1 MTIQLKSP
9 DEIEL
14 IRKSSLLVSQT
25 LAHVAGHIR
34 PGVTTAELDALA
46 EAYILDHQAKPAFK
60 GYRGFPASLCI
71 SVNEQ
76 VVHGIPGPREIREG
90 DILSVDCGVL
100 KDGYYGDSAFTFP
113 VGEVAAEHQKLL
125 RVTYNSLFLGIEKA
139 VSGNRIGDIGYAIQE
154 YTETQHKYGVVRD
167 LIGHG
172 VGKSLHE
179 PPDVPNYGK
188 RGKGILL
195 QEGMTLA
202 IEPMI
207 NLGTWEVR
215 QLPDRWTIVTK
226 DGKPSAHFEHT
237 IAVKRGK
244 AEILSD
250 HNLIFE
256 ALKKSEYVKDFR

>member
-1 MTIQLKSP
+1 MIHIKTP
-9 DEIEL
+9 EEIEL

-25 LAHVAGHIR
+25 LALVAGHIQ
-34 PGVTTAELDALA
+34 PGVTTTKLDALA
-46 EAYILDHQAKPAFK
+46 EEFILDNQARPAFK

-71 SVNEQ
+71 SVNEE
-76 VVHGIPGPREIREG
+76 VVHGIPGRREIREG
-90 DILSVDCGVL
+90 DVVSVDCGVS

-113 VGEVAAEHQKLL
+113 IGEVAPELLKLL
-125 RVTYNSLFLGIEKA
+125 QVTYNSLFLGIEKA
-139 VSGNRIGDIGYAIQE
+139 VAGNRIGDIGQAIQD
-154 YTETQHKYGVVRD
+154 YTEFQHKYGVVRD

-188 RGKGILL
+188 RGKGIQL
-195 QEGMTLA
+195 QEGLTIA

-207 NLGTWEVR
+207 NLGTWEVK
-215 QLPDRWTIVTK
+215 QLPDKWTIVTK

-237 IAVKRGK
+237 VAVKRGK
-244 AEILSD
+244 ADVLSD